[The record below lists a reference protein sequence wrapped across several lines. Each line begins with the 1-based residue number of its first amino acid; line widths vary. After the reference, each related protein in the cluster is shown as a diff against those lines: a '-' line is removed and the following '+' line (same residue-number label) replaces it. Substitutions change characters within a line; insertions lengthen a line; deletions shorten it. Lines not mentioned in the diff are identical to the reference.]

1 MPFDFF
7 NAIRIIRCIVFQIL
21 QILLILAIIWK
32 WIVMRNWCFTAT
44 LFSQNIYYRTPNL
57 TQKEAH
63 FALQPFL
70 CSPLLLVFL
79 RPYLPFNFFF
89 SSSLLLSS
97 LRMTFFANFEVNFCT
112 IIFSLC
118 LFFAFLLLFYLS
130 SLFFLFLS
138 FSRYLF
144 LVCILAVVAA
154 ADIKSY
160 CVAK

>member
-21 QILLILAIIWK
+21 QICLILAIIWK

-57 TQKEAH
+57 TQKDAH

-118 LFFAFLLLFYLS
+118 LFFAFLLHLFVF
-130 SLFFLFLS
+130 SLLS
-138 FSRYLF
+138 FS
-144 LVCILAVVAA
+144 
-154 ADIKSY
+154 
-160 CVAK
+160 

>member
-21 QILLILAIIWK
+21 QICLILAIIWK

-57 TQKEAH
+57 TQKDAH

-97 LRMTFFANFEVNFCT
+97 LRMTFFCKLWSKFLHNYF
-112 IIFSLC
+112 FSLS
-118 LFFAFLLLFYLS
+118 FFLHFCSFYLS
-130 SLFFLFLS
+130 SLYFLFLS